1 MQSRNGKR
9 HRHVAQS
16 DIELFCQEVSSQCVV
31 AACIP
36 HTDCDIFK
44 AFSKYGN
51 PTETLTAFT
60 FAASYVRRLS
70 CCTNLYLAS
79 HAALLLRMSPGY
91 VRFVMPSSKRGM
103 VSETAAIV
111 YCTCLSLAMKL
122 VSNEQ
127 LALGYM
133 LEQLRIDTASVDI
146 MGLERQVCGA
156 LEWRLGPRLCP

>member
-1 MQSRNGKR
+1 MPSRNKR
-9 HRHVAQS
+9 QREEAQS
-16 DIELFCQEVSSQCVV
+16 DIELFCQEVSCQCVV

-36 HTDCDIFK
+36 HTECDIFK

-70 CCTNLYLAS
+70 SCTDFYLAS
-79 HAALLLRMSPGY
+79 HAALLLRLSPGY
-91 VRFVMPSSKRGM
+91 VRFVRPSSKRGM
-103 VSETAAIV
+103 MSEAAAIV
-111 YCTCLSLAMKL
+111 YCTCLSLALKL

-127 LALGYM
+127 LPLGYM
-133 LEQLRIDTASVDI
+133 LERLKIETAGMDVL
-146 MGLERQVCGA
+146 GLERQVCGA